1 MISIGLAGKPNCGK
15 STFFKAA
22 TMIDVPIANYPFTTI
37 DANVGVT
44 HVRVPCVCKEFNL
57 RCGKCIR
64 DSRFIPVRII
74 DVAGLV
80 PDAHKGRGLGNEFLD
95 NLRQSDG
102 FIHVIDASGGTDSE
116 GNPVGIGENDPVE
129 DIRFLE
135 RELAMWYYGILTRN
149 WKRVAK
155 RISTERLDVSEA
167 LASQLLGAGVSKEEI
182 KGAMEELDLRENAE
196 QWSDD
201 DLRELCMRIVKRKPR
216 VIAANKVDVAPE
228 ENIERLVKEF
238 DAIPTMAEAE
248 MILRMASEKGL
259 VDYLPGDDDFE
270 IVGEVTEAQ
279 RKALE
284 KIRELMK
291 KFGGTGVQKCINRL
305 VLDVLDMI
313 VVYPVEDENRLSD
326 KEGNVLPDA
335 FLMKRGSTARDL
347 AYEIHSDIGKSF
359 LYALDV
365 RTKRRLGED
374 YELKDGD
381 VLKIVFVKK

>member
-1 MISIGLAGKPNCGK
+1 
-15 STFFKAA
+15 
-22 TMIDVPIANYPFTTI
+22 
-37 DANVGVT
+37 
-44 HVRVPCVCKEFNL
+44 PCVCKEFNL